1 MSEKVL
7 DSEFH
12 SENFWFLNFIV
23 ESKLNFENAYYRIKF
38 LDIRQ
43 RKIDSNSG
51 SSLFKSDMLTTKLLI
66 SIAM

>member
-51 SSLFKSDMLTTKLLI
+51 SSLFQSDMLTTKLLI